1 MPRLQYTFSGDAFA
15 DGAGGDKHLIDLSEE
30 LSGLYGKMVRQGQ
43 IFTVNHVDIRLVNPN
58 TALQDEVMAVSGK
71 LLWYHPT
78 AARIEAWKT
87 AFRATQAQ
95 RKTMGNTGSEG
106 YDFRVGFG
114 EGYSTDVGAF
124 GTGVKYNAWL
134 NSASDPLLL
143 SAPGESDQD
152 IFGNHNANLDTSE
165 LPKNPHGG
173 FGHWAQK
180 DAAAI
185 LDELDFVC
193 NEDGFYIDGAAS
205 LAAASLGFQLSFT
218 SLYESALGATEAAN
232 SVTNAS
238 RMELDGPVM
247 LGLIGVYIDTTTID
261 DDMPQSQDWRIEVSV
276 DVEKWSPIF
285 KGRKKSRRRKR

>member
-1 MPRLQYTFSGDAFA
+1 MPRLQYTFDGDAFA

-30 LSGLYGKMVRQGQ
+30 LSGLYGKLVRQGQ
-43 IFTVNHVDIRLVNPN
+43 IFTVNNVDIRLVNPN

-71 LLWYHPT
+71 LIWYHPT
-78 AARIEAWKT
+78 GPRIRAWKT
-87 AFRATQAQ
+87 AFRATQNQ
-95 RKTMGNTGSEG
+95 RKMLGTTGSEG
-106 YDFRVGFG
+106 YDFRVGFAP
-114 EGYSTDVGAF
+114 GYSTDVGAF
-124 GTGVKYNAWL
+124 NTGVKYNAWL
-134 NSASDPLLL
+134 NNAGDPLLL
-143 SAPGESDQD
+143 SSPGDSDQD
-152 IFGNHNANLDTSE
+152 IFGNYNLNRDSSE

-180 DAAAI
+180 DAGAA
-185 LDELDFVC
+185 LDELDFVTH
-193 NEDGFYIDGAAS
+193 EDGFYVDGSAS

-238 RMELDGPVM
+238 RMDLDGPVM

-261 DDMPQSQDWRIEVSV
+261 DDMPQSQDWRIEISV

-285 KGRKKSRRRKR
+285 KGRKKSRRSRR